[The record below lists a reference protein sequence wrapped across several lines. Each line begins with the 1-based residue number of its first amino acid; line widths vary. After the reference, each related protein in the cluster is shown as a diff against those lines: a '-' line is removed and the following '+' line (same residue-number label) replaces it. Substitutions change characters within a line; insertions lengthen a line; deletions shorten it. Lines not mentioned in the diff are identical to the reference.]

1 MATTPSTRKLN
12 TVVPMPQVTTTSPNA
27 ACTAEPAILP
37 ASATCRHS
45 ARGTTAFMTAAL
57 AERRSSAGVDTPCA
71 LRSGRGIPAAPR
83 EWGRVG

>member
-12 TVVPMPQVTTTSPNA
+12 TVVPMPHVTVTSPNA
-27 ACTAEPAILP
+27 ACTELPAILP

-57 AERRSSAGVDTPCA
+57 AERRSSAGVETPCA
-71 LRSGRGIPAAPR
+71 FGSRPGIPAAR
-83 EWGRVG
+83 